1 VILLL
6 FLAAPVHAVELDSY
20 TIVSSIEG
28 TTVLEDL
35 SVNIINDGHNEL
47 RSATL
52 SVPGHMEVLSVEDS
66 YGAVDFTVSGDQVK
80 AIQMDFPV
88 PVGPSEERLLVMRL
102 RSDALVTEK
111 DGYYEY
117 LLVFTPRQNITN
129 FKHLLKLPRGAELF
143 SPGKSFEMVVPP
155 AEWKEGY
162 QTPALFW
169 RMSLPAN
176 QPVVFLVRYRAEV
189 PGVPDWAG
197 PLAGAAILVGALYAA
212 GVKAKRAYTRKKK
225 IDSLGIL
232 NENERRVVEEI
243 ARNEGI
249 KQYELL
255 ERLGCSKASLSKLLS
270 RLEQRGLVQKK
281 KYGKVN
287 RLYLG
292 EKLR

>member
-1 VILLL
+1 VIFLL
-6 FLAAPVHAVELDSY
+6 FLAAPVHGVELDSY

-28 TTVLEDL
+28 TTVMEDL
-35 SVNIINDGHNEL
+35 SVKIINDGHAEL

-66 YGAVDFTVSGDQVK
+66 YGPIAFTVSGTQVK
-80 AIQMDFPV
+80 SLDMDFPV
-88 PVGPSEERLLVMRL
+88 PVGPLEERLLVLKL
-102 RSDALVTEK
+102 RSGALVTEK
-111 DGYYEY
+111 DGYFEY

-129 FKHLLKLPRGAELF
+129 FEHLLKLPKNAELF
-143 SPGKSFEMVVPP
+143 SPGESFDMVVPP
-155 AEWKEGY
+155 AELSDAYK
-162 QTPALFW
+162 TPSLFW
-169 RMSLPAN
+169 RMALPAN

-189 PGVPDWAG
+189 SSPLDWAA
-197 PLAGAAILVGALYAA
+197 PLAGALILMGGLYVA
-212 GVKAKRAYTRKKK
+212 GTRAKRIYTRKKK
-225 IDSLGIL
+225 IESLRIL

-255 ERLGCSKASLSKLLS
+255 ERLGCSKASLSKILT
-270 RLEQRGLVQKK
+270 RLEQRGLVAKK

-292 EKLR
+292 EKFQ